1 MKLEQIRSS
10 ANDIGQLIPFGEGP
24 RHIVVIGNSEPR
36 RCGIATFTSDCV
48 TAMRAAFPAMR
59 IDVYAMDD
67 GTSVKYP
74 ADIRLI
80 DASDPASYRAAA
92 AAIQDSGA
100 DAIWLQ
106 HEFGIF
112 GGPAGDM
119 ILDLLART
127 RLPLLTTL
135 HTVLDHPSADEQ
147 RVFQA
152 IVDRSRHLMVMARKG
167 RALLLRR
174 YAANPGAVSV
184 IPHGVPD
191 RPYVDPDAAK
201 PALGLSGRTI
211 LLTFGLLSAEKG
223 IDNMIRAMPAIV
235 ATDPDALYV
244 VLGATHP
251 NLVRREG
258 EALRHS
264 LIALADELGVVD
276 HVAFIDRFVEQDAL
290 LDYLEAADV
299 YVTPYNNP
307 DQVTSGTLSYAVAM
321 GKPVVATPY
330 VHATEILADET
341 GVLVPFHDPEALS
354 DAIAMLLR
362 TPHLRADY
370 ARRAYASGR
379 SMLWATLAG
388 KVGAIMGEMRGRSL
402 RSPSAGKAT
411 AIALPRLDAI
421 ARMTDDVGILQ
432 HGIHRIA
439 DRKHGY
445 CIDDNAR
452 ALIFAVGLDRASHPE
467 ADELL
472 RRYAAFVQH
481 AWNPDK
487 GRFRNFMGYD
497 RRWLEDIGSQDSQGR
512 TLWALGIAGRDA
524 ADADDRVWAQML
536 FDAAIGPLAEL
547 TSPRARAFS
556 ILGAAARLDSDSG
569 HVPALSL
576 VAAHADA
583 LAGLHA
589 HARHAEWDWFEPVL
603 AYDNARLCEAM
614 LAAGQVLGDAAHVAT
629 GLSTFAWLDDQ
640 QRAPA
645 GHFRPVGSESFGSV
659 HDIPAHFDQQPVEAW
674 ATIDAAFAAAAVD
687 DSRNW
692 LEIADR
698 AFAWFEGANDLAQ
711 PLIDRN
717 DGGCCD
723 GLTPYGPN
731 RNWGAESQLAY
742 QLSCAAM
749 LKRLQPARD
758 ASQPPPERIAQAVA

>member
-1 MKLEQIRSS
+1 MKPEQIWS
-10 ANDIGQLIPFGEGP
+10 ADEDIGQSVFLASVP
-24 RHIVVIGNSEPR
+24 RHVVVIGNSEPR

-48 TAMRAAFPAMR
+48 VALRAAFPAMR

-67 GTSVKYP
+67 GTSVDYP

-80 DASDPASYRAAA
+80 DANDRASYRAAA

-127 RLPLLTTL
+127 RLPLFTTL
-135 HTVLDHPSADEQ
+135 HTVLDHPSADER
-147 RVFQA
+147 RVFQT
-152 IVDRSRHLMVMARKG
+152 IVDRSRRLMVMARKG

-174 YAANPGAVSV
+174 YGANHGAVSV

-201 PALGLSGRTI
+201 PALGLSGRTV
-211 LLTFGLLSAEKG
+211 LLTFGLLSVEKG

-235 ATDPDALYV
+235 STDPDALYV

-264 LIALADELGVVD
+264 LIALADELGVSD
-276 HVAFIDRFVEQDAL
+276 HVIFIDQFVEQDAV

-307 DQVTSGTLSYAVAM
+307 DQVTSGTLSYAIAM

-330 VHATEILADET
+330 VHATEILDDET
-341 GVLVPFHDPEALS
+341 GVLVPFHDPGALA
-354 DAIAMLLR
+354 DAIASLLR
-362 TPHLRADY
+362 YREVRSGY
-370 ARRAYASGR
+370 ARRAYARGR
-379 SMLWATLAG
+379 SMLWATLAR

-402 RSPSAGKAT
+402 RSPFAGKNT

-421 ARMTDDVGILQ
+421 ARMSDDVGILQ

-452 ALIFAVGLDRASHPE
+452 ALIFAVGLDRTSHPE
-467 ADELL
+467 ADVML

-497 RRWLEDIGSQDSQGR
+497 RRWLEDVGSEDSQGR
-512 TLWALGIAGRDA
+512 TMWALGIVGRDA
-524 ADADDRVWAQML
+524 VDADDRVWAQML
-536 FDAAIGPLAEL
+536 FDAAVGPLANL

-556 ILGAAARLDSDSG
+556 ILGAAARLDSDYG
-569 HVPALSL
+569 HQPARSL
-576 VAAHADA
+576 VAVHAAA
-583 LAGLHA
+583 LAGLYVG
-589 HARHAEWDWFEPVL
+589 ARRDDWEWFESVL

-614 LAAGQVLGDAAHVAT
+614 LAAGRVLGDAAHVVT
-629 GLSTFAWLDDQ
+629 GLSTLAWLDNR

-645 GHFRPVGSESFGSV
+645 GHFRPVGTESFGSAYN
-659 HDIPAHFDQQPVEAW
+659 IPAHFDQQPVEAW
-674 ATIDAAFAAAAVD
+674 ATIDAAFAAATTD
-687 DSRNW
+687 DSRDW
-692 LEIADR
+692 LELADR
-698 AFAWFEGANDLAQ
+698 AFAWFEGTNDLAQ
-711 PLIDRN
+711 PLIDRDN
-717 DGGCCD
+717 GGCCD
-723 GLTPYGPN
+723 GLTPYGAN

-758 ASQPPPERIAQAVA
+758 ASEPLPERIAQAVA

>member
-1 MKLEQIRSS
+1 MKPEQIRS
-10 ANDIGQLIPFGEGP
+10 AAEDIRLTMSMIDVPS
-24 RHIVVIGNSEPR
+24 HIAIIGNSEPR

-48 TAMRAAFPAMR
+48 AALHTAFPAMR

-67 GTSVKYP
+67 DTPVQYP
-74 ADIRLI
+74 ADINLI
-80 DASDPASYRAAA
+80 DANDRTSYRTTAAT
-92 AAIQDSGA
+92 IQDSGA
-100 DAIWLQ
+100 EAIWLQ

-119 ILDLLART
+119 ILELLART
-127 RLPLLTTL
+127 QLPLFTTL
-135 HTVLDHPSADEQ
+135 HTVLDQPNADER

-174 YAANPGAVSV
+174 YGANPGAVSV

-201 PALGLSGRTI
+201 PALGLSGRTV
-211 LLTFGLLSAEKG
+211 LMTFGLLSAEKG
-223 IDNMIRAMPAIV
+223 IDNMIRAMPTIV
-235 ATDPDALYV
+235 AADPDALYV

-251 NLVRREG
+251 NLVRHEG
-258 EALRHS
+258 EDLRHS
-264 LIALADELGVVD
+264 LIALADELGVAD
-276 HVAFIDRFVEQDAL
+276 HVTFVDRFVEPDAV
-290 LDYLEAADV
+290 LDYLEAADI

-330 VHATEILADET
+330 VHATEILDDET
-341 GVLVPFHDPEALS
+341 GLLVPFHDPMALA
-354 DAIAMLLR
+354 DAIGAMLR
-362 TPHLRADY
+362 HPEVRADY
-370 ARRAYASGR
+370 ARRAYARGR
-379 SMLWATLAG
+379 SMLWTTLAL
-388 KVGAIMGEMRGRSL
+388 KVGTIMGDMRGRAPE
-402 RSPSAGKAT
+402 SPYPRMSSRAAP
-411 AIALPRLDAI
+411 PRLDVI

-432 HGIHRIA
+432 HGIHRVA

-452 ALIFAVGLDRASHPE
+452 ALIFAVGLDPTGHPG
-467 ADELL
+467 ADEML

-497 RRWLEDIGSQDSQGR
+497 RRWLEDIGSDDSQGR
-512 TLWALGIAGRDA
+512 TLWALGITGRDA
-524 ADADDRVWAQML
+524 ADVDDRVWAQML
-536 FDAAIGPLAEL
+536 FDAAIGPLTDL

-556 ILGAAARLDSDSG
+556 ILGAAARLDSDDG
-569 HVPALSL
+569 HKPARRL
-576 VAAHADA
+576 VAKHAAVLARLHADA
-583 LAGLHA
+583 
-589 HARHAEWDWFEPVL
+589 RRDDWDWFESTL
-603 AYDNARLCEAM
+603 AYDNARMCEAM
-614 LAAGQVLGDAAHVAT
+614 LAAGHVLSDEAYVAT
-629 GLSTFAWLDDQ
+629 GLSTLAWLDGR

-645 GHFRPVGSESFGSV
+645 GHFRAVGSEGFGSANTM
-659 HDIPAHFDQQPVEAW
+659 HAHFDQQPVEAW
-674 ATIDAAFAAAAVD
+674 ATIDAALAAVSLD
-687 DSRNW
+687 ESRNW
-692 LEIADR
+692 LDMANR

-711 PLIDRN
+711 SLIDHN

-731 RNWGAESQLAY
+731 RNRGAESQLAY
-742 QLSCAAM
+742 QMSCTAM
-749 LKRLQPARD
+749 FKRLQPARD
-758 ASQPPPERIAQAVA
+758 ASEPEPERYARAVA